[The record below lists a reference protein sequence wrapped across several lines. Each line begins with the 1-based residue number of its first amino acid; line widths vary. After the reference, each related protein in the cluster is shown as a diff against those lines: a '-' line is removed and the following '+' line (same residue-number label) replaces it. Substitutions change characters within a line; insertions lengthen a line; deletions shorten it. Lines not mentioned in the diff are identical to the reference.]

1 MLNPKKYKKFYDD
14 IAEEAEVHKDL
25 VKDFVY
31 FFYAKVR
38 KELSELNHPKL
49 HLPNLGTF
57 SIRVG
62 KLKKNIKKNKDILG
76 NLQKMTFDGYDK
88 SVPVREKLKTMEA
101 LLEVVEQNI
110 KDKKKFKDE
119 NK

>member
-1 MLNPKKYKKFYDD
+1 MLNPKNYKNFYED
-14 IAEEAEVHKDL
+14 IAQEVGVHKDL

-31 FFYAKVR
+31 FFYDKVR
-38 KELSELNHPKL
+38 KNLSDLTHPKINL
-49 HLPNLGTF
+49 TNLGTF
-57 SIRVG
+57 TIRVG

-76 NLQKMTFDGYDK
+76 NLEKMTFDGYDK

>member
-1 MLNPKKYKKFYDD
+1 
-14 IAEEAEVHKDL
+14 
-25 VKDFVY
+25 
-31 FFYAKVR
+31 
-38 KELSELNHPKL
+38 
-49 HLPNLGTF
+49 
-57 SIRVG
+57 
-62 KLKKNIKKNKDILG
+62 
-76 NLQKMTFDGYDK
+76 MTFDGYDK